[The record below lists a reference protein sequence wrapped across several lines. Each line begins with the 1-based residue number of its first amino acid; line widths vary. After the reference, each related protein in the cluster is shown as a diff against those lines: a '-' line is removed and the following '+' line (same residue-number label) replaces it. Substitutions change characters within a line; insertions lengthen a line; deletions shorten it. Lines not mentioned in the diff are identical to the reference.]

1 MDQTYMKKQPVLPL
15 LMKMGIPMVISMLV
29 NSLYNIVGSIFV
41 AWISEDAMT
50 ALSLVYPI
58 QNLVNAICIGFSVG
72 VNAVIARKLGEGEK
86 EKADLAAT
94 QGTLLSFL
102 HGLLLNIICI
112 LIMPRFLSMFTDD
125 ERLIRYGLQ
134 YSNIIFCYA
143 AVIALCL
150 SFEKLFQAVGRMTV
164 SMLCML
170 VGCIANIILDPLM
183 IFGIGPFP
191 RMGIQGAALAT
202 GTGQVLTLIAY
213 LLVYRFSP
221 INVKL
226 SLRYIKPEGRICR
239 DMYSVGIA
247 ATLNLALPSL
257 LISALNGILA
267 PFSQLYVLVLGVY
280 YKLQS
285 LLYQTANGLVQGM
298 RPLIAYNYG
307 AKEYKRVRTIYRTAL
322 ICIVLIMAVGTV
334 LCLLL
339 PQQLMGLFT
348 ENANTRRAGGD
359 ALRIICFGFV
369 PSVIS
374 VVSAGALEGLGKG
387 MPSFLISLLRYTAVI
402 IPAAFILSRFLGAV
416 GVWHAFWI
424 SEILTAAAAW
434 FIYRSS
440 TAETRGKEETF
451 TTGHAQ

>member
-1 MDQTYMKKQPVLPL
+1 MNETFMKERPVFPL
-15 LMKMGIPMVISMLV
+15 IMSMALPMVISMLV
-29 NSLYNIVGSIFV
+29 NSLYNIVDSIFV

-348 ENANTRRAGGD
+348 ENADTRRAGGD

>member
-29 NSLYNIVGSIFV
+29 NSLYNIVDSIFV

-348 ENANTRRAGGD
+348 ENADTRRAGGD

-434 FIYRSS
+434 FIYRSR
-440 TAETRGKEETF
+440 TPETRGKEETF

>member
-29 NSLYNIVGSIFV
+29 NSLYNIVDSIFV

-348 ENANTRRAGGD
+348 ENVDTRRAGGD

>member
-29 NSLYNIVGSIFV
+29 NSLYNIVDSIFV

-348 ENANTRRAGGD
+348 ENADTRRAGGD

-374 VVSAGALEGLGKG
+374 VISAGALEGLGKG

-451 TTGHAQ
+451 TTGHTQ

>member
-29 NSLYNIVGSIFV
+29 NSLYNIVDSIFV

-348 ENANTRRAGGD
+348 ENADTRRAGGD

-369 PSVIS
+369 PSVVS

>member
-29 NSLYNIVGSIFV
+29 NSLYNIVDSIFV

>member
-29 NSLYNIVGSIFV
+29 NSLYNIVDSIFV

-348 ENANTRRAGGD
+348 ENADTRRAGGD

-402 IPAAFILSRFLGAV
+402 IPAAFILSRFWGAV

>member
-29 NSLYNIVGSIFV
+29 NSLYNIVDSIFV

-50 ALSLVYPI
+50 ALSLFYPI

-348 ENANTRRAGGD
+348 ENADTRRAGGD

>member
-29 NSLYNIVGSIFV
+29 NSLYNIVDSIFV

-86 EKADLAAT
+86 GKADLAAT

-307 AKEYKRVRTIYRTAL
+307 AKEYKRVRRIYRTAL

-348 ENANTRRAGGD
+348 ENADTRRAGGD

>member
-1 MDQTYMKKQPVLPL
+1 
-15 LMKMGIPMVISMLV
+15 
-29 NSLYNIVGSIFV
+29 
-41 AWISEDAMT
+41 
-50 ALSLVYPI
+50 
-58 QNLVNAICIGFSVG
+58 
-72 VNAVIARKLGEGEK
+72 
-86 EKADLAAT
+86 
-94 QGTLLSFL
+94 
-102 HGLLLNIICI
+102 
-112 LIMPRFLSMFTDD
+112 
-125 ERLIRYGLQ
+125 
-134 YSNIIFCYA
+134 
-143 AVIALCL
+143 
-150 SFEKLFQAVGRMTV
+150 
-164 SMLCML
+164 
-170 VGCIANIILDPLM
+170 
-183 IFGIGPFP
+183 
-191 RMGIQGAALAT
+191 MGIQGAALAT

-348 ENANTRRAGGD
+348 ENADTRRAGGD

>member
-29 NSLYNIVGSIFV
+29 NSLYNIVDSIFV

-170 VGCIANIILDPLM
+170 VGCITNIILDPLM

-307 AKEYKRVRTIYRTAL
+307 AKEYKKQDSQKQPENPQKNPDQNFKYKQQSMYHSVTSEPSAQQ
-322 ICIVLIMAVGTV
+322 AV
-334 LCLLL
+334 
-339 PQQLMGLFT
+339 F
-348 ENANTRRAGGD
+348 
-359 ALRIICFGFV
+359 
-369 PSVIS
+369 
-374 VVSAGALEGLGKG
+374 
-387 MPSFLISLLRYTAVI
+387 
-402 IPAAFILSRFLGAV
+402 
-416 GVWHAFWI
+416 
-424 SEILTAAAAW
+424 
-434 FIYRSS
+434 
-440 TAETRGKEETF
+440 
-451 TTGHAQ
+451 

>member
-29 NSLYNIVGSIFV
+29 NSLYNIVDSIFV
-41 AWISEDAMT
+41 AWISEDVMT

-94 QGTLLSFL
+94 QGTLLCFL

-348 ENANTRRAGGD
+348 ENADTRRAGGD

-387 MPSFLISLLRYTAVI
+387 MSSFLISLLRYTAVI

>member
-29 NSLYNIVGSIFV
+29 NSLYNIVDSIFV

-202 GTGQVLTLIAY
+202 GTGQVLTLIVY

-348 ENANTRRAGGD
+348 ENADTRRAGGD

>member
-29 NSLYNIVGSIFV
+29 NSLYNIVDSIFV

-86 EKADLAAT
+86 GKADLAAT

-348 ENANTRRAGGD
+348 ENADTRRAGGD

-451 TTGHAQ
+451 TIGHAQ